1 MTTEATGAAGA
12 AGAGGAT
19 GGTGRTGPG
28 PSAADLRV
36 LRPED
41 WDTWYGTL
49 LRAFGGVDESDE
61 ERALWRRLTPCERS
75 FGAWDGDE
83 LVGTAGAFDFRLTVP
98 GGASVPAAG
107 VTMVG
112 VLATHRRRGI
122 LTRMMRRQLDDI
134 RAWGE
139 PLAVLTASEAAIYG
153 RFGYGA
159 ATFGLTGEI
168 DTSRVRLSVPAGPDD
183 VRLRYADPVDALGA
197 CEAVYAGT
205 VPLRAGM
212 LARRPGWERLGVL
225 DPESERGGASPLQ
238 CVVAERSGEVVGY
251 ARYRVRPEWTDTG
264 HNGQVVL
271 QDLAALEPVAGA
283 ALWRFLFGIDLTTSL
298 KVRGRPVDEAWQHLV
313 SDLRRCRLR
322 VRDSLYVRL
331 VDVGAALE
339 ARTYQAPV
347 DVVLEVEDAFCPW
360 NAGRWRL
367 SGDAKG
373 ASCTRTADAAD
384 LSLSARELG
393 AAYLGGV
400 SLSSLAAAGRVRE
413 LRSGALGEA
422 AVGFGSA
429 VAPWLPHG
437 F

>member
-1 MTTEATGAAGA
+1 MTTEATG
-12 AGAGGAT
+12 
-19 GGTGRTGPG
+19 REDSP
-28 PSAADLRV
+28 AADLRV

-41 WDTWYGTL
+41 WDQWYDTL
-49 LRAFGGVDESDE
+49 LRAFGGAGESEE
-61 ERALWRRLTPCERS
+61 ERALWRGLTLCERS
-75 FGAWDGDE
+75 LGAWDGGE

-112 VLATHRRRGI
+112 VVATHRRRGV
-122 LTRMMRRQLDDI
+122 LTSMMRRQLDDV
-134 RAWGE
+134 RDWGE

-159 ATFGLTGEI
+159 ATFGLTAEI
-168 DTSRVRLSVPAGPDD
+168 DTSRVRLSVPAGTDD
-183 VRLRYADPVDALGA
+183 VRLRYASPVDLLDL
-197 CEAVYAGT
+197 CEGLYARK

-212 LARRPGWERLGVL
+212 LARRPGWEQLGVL
-225 DPESERGGASPLQ
+225 DPEGERGGASPLQ
-238 CVVAERSGEVVGY
+238 CVIAERGGEVVGY
-251 ARYRVRPEWTDTG
+251 VRFRVRPEWTDTG
-264 HNGQVVL
+264 HNGQVEL
-271 QDLAALEPVAGA
+271 QDLVAVDAVSEA

-298 KVRGRPVDEAWQHLV
+298 KVRGRPLDEAWQYLV
-313 SDLRRCRLR
+313 SDIRRCLLR
-322 VRDSLYVRL
+322 VRDGLYVRL

-360 NAGRWRL
+360 NSGRWRL
-367 SGDAKG
+367 TGDAKG
-373 ASCTRTADAAD
+373 ASCVRTEDAAD
-384 LSLSARELG
+384 LALSVRELG

-400 SLSSLAAAGRVRE
+400 SLASLAAAGRVRE
-413 LRSGALGEA
+413 LRQGALGEA
-422 AVGFGSA
+422 SMGFGSA